1 MGDIVERLRLL
12 VPSDSSGA
20 AFDAVNEITRLRNEL
35 HITQEW
41 SARVIAGHEQDM
53 TEITAL
59 RAEVEQHQRS
69 FDLRWD
75 TSMRAIARWQE
86 ANPGNDLNWPDHA
99 DLVVWLLERDAAL
112 RAENERLRAA
122 LRNCIGL
129 LDGLVAE
136 SGRSIEWGEED
147 PFRMGEWFEV
157 EDLEQIKEARAA
169 LEGKP

>member
-59 RAEVEQHQRS
+59 RAE
-69 FDLRWD
+69 
-75 TSMRAIARWQE
+75 
-86 ANPGNDLNWPDHA
+86 
-99 DLVVWLLERDAAL
+99 
-112 RAENERLRAA
+112 NERLRAA
-122 LRNCIGL
+122 LQAWDDAVAVN
-129 LDGLVAE
+129 LVMEGPRFNGVRWNKAAAAWE
-136 SGRSIEWGEED
+136 
-147 PFRMGEWFEV
+147 
-157 EDLEQIKEARAA
+157 LARAA
-169 LEGKP
+169 LEQKQ

>member
-59 RAEVEQHQRS
+59 RAEVE
-69 FDLRWD
+69 
-75 TSMRAIARWQE
+75 
-86 ANPGNDLNWPDHA
+86 
-99 DLVVWLLERDAAL
+99 
-112 RAENERLRAA
+112 RLRAVLEVMSMMGGYTKLHPDETA
-122 LRNCIGL
+122 PGVEQNTYSWGVS
-129 LDGLVAE
+129 DGYKEMAE
-136 SGRSIEWGEED
+136 
-147 PFRMGEWFEV
+147 M
-157 EDLEQIKEARAA
+157 ARAA
-169 LEGKP
+169 LEEKQ